1 MRMSL
6 LFVAAVV
13 AGCASGSSDLITEA
27 KVQAIKLNVT
37 TYDEMVR
44 DYGPPRS
51 QQFNQEG
58 LLTATWFYFYDG
70 AYDAMDDQQ
79 KLTVIF
85 NKDRTV
91 KDYANA
97 SASGAGSGK
106 GAGKRR

>member
-1 MRMSL
+1 
-6 LFVAAVV
+6 
-13 AGCASGSSDLITEA
+13 
-27 KVQAIKLNVT
+27 
-37 TYDEMVR
+37 
-44 DYGPPRS
+44 
-51 QQFNQEG
+51 
-58 LLTATWFYFYDG
+58 LTATWFYFYDG

>member
-1 MRMSL
+1 MSL

-51 QQFNQEG
+51 QGVGRDG
-58 LLTATWFYFYDG
+58 LTTATWFYFDNS
-70 AYDAMDDQQ
+70 AYGAMDNQQ
-79 KLTVIF
+79 TLTVIF

>member
-13 AGCASGSSDLITEA
+13 AGCASGSSNLITEA

-51 QQFNQEG
+51 QHFGQDG

-70 AYDAMDDQQ
+70 DYDAMDDQQ

-91 KDYANA
+91 KDYMNA
-97 SASGAGSGK
+97 SAAGLAEGQ